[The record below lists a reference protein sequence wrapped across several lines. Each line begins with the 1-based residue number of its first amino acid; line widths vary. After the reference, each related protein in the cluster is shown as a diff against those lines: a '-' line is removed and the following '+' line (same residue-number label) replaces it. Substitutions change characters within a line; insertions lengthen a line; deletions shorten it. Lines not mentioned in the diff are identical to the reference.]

1 MLRKLLLIGFLTT
14 LLDMGG
20 QTVWAEVTPPPDS
33 IQLSAGSAQSA
44 DVPTAHETG
53 GGVTEVELRIDG
65 LSCPFCVFN
74 IEKPL
79 KKLGAAG
86 SFQTNYKEGVVRMG
100 VKPGQSVDLAQFRQ
114 TVADTGFTLRAIR
127 LTAIGTVAQWEG
139 HPVLETRGTGQ
150 QFLLFKEETKTT
162 LTPEHTIGDPALER
176 RLADWQSSHTLVKVS
191 GTVHEHHGLPPAM
204 EIETILEVKP

>member
-20 QTVWAEVTPPPDS
+20 QTAWAE
-33 IQLSAGSAQSA
+33 
-44 DVPTAHETG
+44 
-53 GGVTEVELRIDG
+53 VTEVELRIDG

-86 SFQTNYKEGVVRMG
+86 SLQTNYKEGVVRMG

-114 TVADTGFTLRAIR
+114 AVADTGFTLRAIR
-127 LTAIGTVAQWEG
+127 LTAIGTVAQWED

-150 QFLLFKEETKTT
+150 QFLLFKEESKTT

-176 RLADWQSSHTLVKVS
+176 RLAGWQSSRTLVKVS
-191 GTVHEHHGLPPAM
+191 GTVHEHQGLPPAM